1 MLNQNQNQQQNMT
14 TSHQV
19 PNQFMHAGHE
29 MFDAHEAIRTIAG
42 GLEQCLMY
50 EQHVQDP
57 ELKGIMQRQKAFNS
71 QLYNT
76 MIETLKTGQKPSVST
91 QVYNMDQ
98 GTNNLTIYG
107 TKPAQPKPPAAS
119 VQDISDKCIAGFV
132 LGNLKTAASCCTMAA
147 LEATNPVMRRV
158 FADSVPNLIEE
169 AYEVFLYSNKKGY
182 YQVPQLKDEDMQNMM
197 SGFAPI
203 QTTTH

>member
-29 MFDAHEAIRTIAG
+29 MFDANEAIRTLAG
-42 GLEQCLMY
+42 GLEQCLLY

-57 ELKGIMQRQKAFNS
+57 ELKGIMQRHKAFNT

-91 QVYNMDQ
+91 HVYKMEQ
-98 GTNNLTIYG
+98 GTDNLTIYG

-119 VQDISDKCIAGFV
+119 VQDISDKCISGFV
-132 LGNLKTAASCCTMAA
+132 LGNLKAAASGCTMAA

-169 AYEVFLYSNKKGY
+169 AYEIFLYANKKGY

-197 SGFAPI
+197 SGYAPI